1 MNRNLRLLIDAAEAN
16 AGVSMSVLYLMVE
29 HVKFKSFRVA
39 GIASRHFSAFLS
51 KFFANSMLLQCY

>member
-16 AGVSMSVLYLMVE
+16 AGVSMSVLCLMVE

-39 GIASRHFSAFLS
+39 GILVPVPGS
-51 KFFANSMLLQCY
+51 FANSMLLQCY